1 MQISGRAQKF
11 LDTHCHMCNTAIKPK
26 RQNKSGPRYCGNT
39 CRQRAFR
46 LKHND
51 WTTEK
56 PMGTFVHLQE
66 QLRRSQD
73 LAHDASERARTNLD
87 KYIRLSRDVDRL
99 LTQVE
104 DLREYNK
111 GLRTQIKNQK
121 LGATVDWEKLQG
133 FDDQQ
138 LRNWVKVGA
147 RMARKDHPDP
157 VNNATRHVEGNRSQ
171 LAAP

>member
-1 MQISGRAQKF
+1 MQISDRAQKF

-26 RQNKSGPRYCGNT
+26 RQNKSGPRFCGNT

-46 LKHND
+46 LKHKD
-51 WTTEK
+51 WITEK
-56 PMGTFVHLQE
+56 PGTFGHLQE

-73 LAHDASERARTNLD
+73 LADDALERATTRLD
-87 KYIRLSRDVDRL
+87 ECRRLSRDVDRL

-111 GLRTQIKNQK
+111 GLQAQIKNQQ

-147 RMARKDHPDP
+147 RMARKNHPDP